1 MSERYHFIDKD
12 TWLPVEKAKMSSMV
26 ASAVEFY
33 IENRTTVC
41 VCKKALGINCTRP
54 FNSFLRLERKFS
66 RPWHCWRAFKTTT
79 PLTLVALLCLATGWL
94 YSRFSDRKMID
105 WAIVQA
111 QTESGGSNRVVLSRR
126 GLPNWKNGCLERIAI
141 QLFVWI
147 LLAMIFK
154 IWIIWTKFEVITVKG
169 CLPFT

>member
-1 MSERYHFIDKD
+1 
-12 TWLPVEKAKMSSMV
+12 
-26 ASAVEFY
+26 
-33 IENRTTVC
+33 
-41 VCKKALGINCTRP
+41 
-54 FNSFLRLERKFS
+54 
-66 RPWHCWRAFKTTT
+66 
-79 PLTLVALLCLATGWL
+79 
-94 YSRFSDRKMID
+94 MID